1 MSVMMRMDK
10 NTSSDEDSLLV
21 ASCRKGD
28 PDAFESLVLKYQKRM
43 FNIAFRIT
51 GDYEDAG
58 ETVQEAF
65 LSAYRSIGR
74 FRGDSGF
81 ATWLTAITVN
91 LAKNRLKQT
100 RGRQRHESRSLDDP
114 IPTEEGCMA
123 ADPPANTPSVL
134 EELEKNEIRRKVQ
147 ECIKALDDDFREVLV
162 LRDMQDISY
171 GEIGAILKLALGT
184 VKSRLSRARESVR
197 DCLKKKLGDDL

>member
-1 MSVMMRMDK
+1 MIRMKK
-10 NTSSDEDSLLV
+10 NTSADEDCLLV
-21 ASCRKGD
+21 DSYRKGD
-28 PDAFESLVLKYQKRM
+28 TDAFESLVLKYQKRM

-65 LSAYRSIGR
+65 LSAYRGIGK

-114 IPTEEGCMA
+114 ILTEEGCMA
-123 ADPPANTPSVL
+123 ADPPANMPSVL
-134 EELEKNEIRRKVQ
+134 EDLEKNEIRLKVQ
-147 ECIKALDDDFREVLV
+147 ECIKTLDDDFREVLV
-162 LRDMQDISY
+162 LRDMQDFSY

-184 VKSRLSRARESVR
+184 VKSRLSRARDSVR
-197 DCLKKKLGDDL
+197 DCLKMKLGDDL

>member
-1 MSVMMRMDK
+1 MMRMGK
-10 NTSSDEDSLLV
+10 NAPAQDDSVLV
-21 ASCRKGD
+21 AACREGD
-28 PDAFESLVLKYQKRM
+28 TDAFESLVLKYQKRM

-51 GDYEDAG
+51 GDYDDAG

-81 ATWLTAITVN
+81 ATWLTSITLN

-100 RGRQRHESRSLDDP
+100 RGRQTHEARSLDDP
-114 IPTEEGCMA
+114 IRTDDGCMA
-123 ADPPANTPSVL
+123 ADPPSDTPSVL
-134 EELEKNEIRRKVQ
+134 EELEKTEVRMKVQ
-147 ECIKALDDDFREVLV
+147 ECIKALDDEFREVLV
-162 LRDMQDISY
+162 LRDMQDFSY
-171 GEIGAILKLALGT
+171 GEIVEILKLALGT

-197 DCLKKKLGDDL
+197 ECLKRKLGDEL